1 MYIRTKFILFFV
13 LSLLLSNTFLLSFET
28 KVIFRHGG
36 FRNVHF
42 QQQPGFFY
50 YYYGASIFR
59 VAKDSSLKFEEFA
72 TYFSQIT
79 SFSWDKA
86 DTLWVGT
93 LSGLYFSDR
102 SATTTGFYEAIGID
116 IGNNITAIAVDS
128 NNAKWVASSKGIY
141 AIYENVA
148 YLHFDIK
155 DSLIKGNVNQIVVD
169 RENNKYFISDNHY
182 YKYDDTKIE
191 LFDSSKIPILKNSKK
206 INDIAFDTLNNI
218 FISTDA
224 GTYCTYEYYN
234 EDYYDILDTT
244 SINSKDM
251 ILSNYHNSITINSD
265 NDLIIGM
272 GNYKDASGKGG
283 VSFVSNE
290 PYLIP
295 YNIIMP
301 YTKIA
306 KVSLD
311 ENENLW
317 LATYIYFYPETPFPE
332 LIVAVVNCDK
342 IRYTSVNNS
351 MQKAF
356 IYPNPTQDVLN
367 LTNIPDGAIDY
378 EIVNQY
384 GVRQLKGFVSEQI
397 DVSQL
402 PAGIYFLK
410 LNNQTTPIK
419 FIKL

>member
-1 MYIRTKFILFFV
+1 MFTRTKFIIFF
-13 LSLLLSNTFLLSFET
+13 LLALLVSNTFLLSFET
-28 KVIFRHGG
+28 KVIFRHGE

-50 YYYGASIFR
+50 YYYGATIFR
-59 VAKDSSLKFEEFA
+59 VAKDSSLKFEDFA

-79 SFSWDKA
+79 SFSWDKT

-141 AIYENVA
+141 AIYENSA
-148 YLHFDIK
+148 SLRFDIK
-155 DSLIKGNVNQIVVD
+155 DSLIIGNVNQIVVD
-169 RENNKYFISDNHY
+169 RENNKYFICDNHY
-182 YKYDDTKIE
+182 YKYDDTNIE
-191 LFDSSKIPILKNSKK
+191 LFDSSKIQILKNSQK
-206 INDIAFDTLNNI
+206 INEIAFDTLNNI

-224 GTYCTYEYYN
+224 GTYCTYKHYDK
-234 EDYYDILDTT
+234 DYYAIVDTT
-244 SINSKDM
+244 SIYSKDM
-251 ILSNYHNSITINSD
+251 ILSNYHNSIAIKSD

-272 GNYKDASGKGG
+272 GNYKDASGRGG
-283 VSFVSNE
+283 VSMIGNITPFN
-290 PYLIP
+290 P

-317 LATYIYFYPETPFPE
+317 LATYYYFYPEFPLPD

-342 IRYTSVNNS
+342 IRYTFVNTS
-351 MQKAF
+351 LQQAF
-356 IYPNPTQDVLN
+356 LYPNPVQDVLN
-367 LTNIPDGAIDY
+367 LTNLPDGAIDF

-384 GVRQLKGFVSEQI
+384 GIPQLKGFVSKQI

-402 PAGIYFLK
+402 PSGIYFLK
-410 LNNQTTPIK
+410 LNSQTTPIK